1 MACHCDEFYNAE
13 CPILFIITLN
23 VVMLSVIMLSIVVSG
38 RLSTVDLLVKIVFLQ
53 NGKNIFNIK
62 FSLSELVSTR
72 RSTVLSFPFGKDSLV
87 GHSFTL
93 GV

>member
-1 MACHCDEFYNAE
+1 M
-13 CPILFIITLN
+13 PILFIILLN
-23 VVMLSVIMLSIVVSG
+23 VVKLSVIMLSIVVPG
-38 RLSTVDLLVKIVFLQ
+38 RLSTVDLLVKIAFLQ

-62 FSLSELVSTR
+62 SSLSELSTR

-93 GV
+93 DV

>member
-1 MACHCDEFYNAE
+1 MVCYYAEFYHAE
-13 CPILFIITLN
+13 CPILFIIMLI
-23 VVMLSVIMLSIVVSG
+23 VVILSVIMLSIVVPG
-38 RLSTVDLLVKIVFLQ
+38 KLSTVDLLVKIAFLQ

-62 FSLSELVSTR
+62 ISLSELVSTR

-93 GV
+93 DA